1 MRQRILTTVIALS
14 FLTTQLAWGQTTI
27 IRRSKK
33 TQATTNPISPDI
45 PRIKKNGLTYEV
57 LYFNNFAAVVSD
69 DELSNRKMT
78 GVIDIPEYI
87 QYKGR
92 NYPVTRIQCSF
103 PAANKVKVPAQ
114 VESLW
119 QMCEGYG
126 ASWKSVEIDSR
137 NIHFSSLG
145 NAIFD
150 KNFTKLIRVSEKA
163 DGTFEIP
170 SDVVTIGEHA
180 FSFCEDLD
188 AIIVPSSVKV
198 VGREA
203 FKCCY
208 SLSAI
213 SIPASVEAIGDEVFY
228 GDSSL
233 VSIDLPKRIK
243 KMGSNMFRGCSKLR
257 TIRLPEGIRSI
268 SGYYFSECKSLS
280 SVYLPDGLE
289 SILNYAF
296 YRCESL
302 KEVSIPSSLIGNIE
316 EGAFDFCDKLKS
328 LTVRYPGGTTKIVP
342 LKEIPFKARWN

>member
-1 MRQRILTTVIALS
+1 MKQRIITSVIALS
-14 FLTTQLAWGQTTI
+14 LLATAPAWGQTTI

-57 LYFNNFAAVVSD
+57 LYFNNFAAVVPD
-69 DELSNRKMT
+69 DDLSNPKMT
-78 GVIDIPEYI
+78 GVVDIPEYV

-92 NYPVTRIQCSF
+92 NYPVTSIQCSF
-103 PAANKVKVPAQ
+103 PKANKVKVPAQ
-114 VESLW
+114 VERLW
-119 QMCEGYG
+119 GMCHYA

-150 KNFTKLIRVSEKA
+150 KNFTKLIRVSQKA

-170 SDVVTIGEHA
+170 SDVVTIEGEA
-180 FSFCEDLD
+180 FSWCQVLD
-188 AIIVPSSVKV
+188 AVIVPSSVKV
-198 VGREA
+198 IGSRA
-203 FKCCY
+203 FEFCY
-208 SLSAI
+208 SLSVI
-213 SIPASVEAIGDEVFY
+213 SIPASVEEIGDEVFY

-243 KMGSNMFRGCSKLR
+243 KMGNNMFRDCSKLR
-257 TIRLPEGIRSI
+257 TIRLPEGIKSI

-289 SILNYAF
+289 SIRNYAF

>member
-1 MRQRILTTVIALS
+1 MKQRILISIIALS
-14 FLTTQLAWGQTTI
+14 LLATITAWGQTTI

-33 TQATTNPISPDI
+33 TQTRTNPISPDI
-45 PRIKKNGLTYEV
+45 PKIKMNGLTYEV
-57 LYFNNFAAVVSD
+57 VYFNNFAAVVPD
-69 DELSNRKMT
+69 DDLGNPKMT
-78 GVIDIPEYI
+78 GVIDIPEYV

-92 NYPVTRIQCSF
+92 NYPVTSIQCSF
-103 PAANKVKVPAQ
+103 PEANKVKVPAQ
-114 VESLW
+114 VERLW
-119 QMCEGYG
+119 GMCHYA

-170 SDVVTIGEHA
+170 SDVVTIGEDA
-180 FSFCEDLD
+180 FSFCRDLD
-188 AIIVPSSVKV
+188 AVIVPPSVKV
-198 VGREA
+198 VGNSA
-203 FKCCY
+203 FECCY

-213 SIPASVEAIGDEVFY
+213 SIPASVEAIGDAVFY

-280 SVYLPDGLE
+280 SVYVPDGVE
-289 SILNYAF
+289 SIRYYAF
-296 YRCESL
+296 CGCESL
-302 KEVSIPSSLIGNIE
+302 NEVSIPSSLIGNIE
-316 EGAFDFCDKLKS
+316 EGAFAFCDKLKS
-328 LTVRYPGGTTKIVP
+328 LTVRYPNGTTKNVP
-342 LKEIPFKARWN
+342 LKEIQFKTRN